1 MTQHTTNPILVGID
15 GSTSSSI
22 AAAWAADLGF
32 RTGAPV
38 IAIAAWNE
46 APTSFMDGGGDPAFH
61 RNTDME
67 ELATTTLHD
76 AGVDGVQVTAI
87 RGPITDTLLEAVDDF
102 DASMLVVG
110 TRGLG
115 ALSGLLLGSI
125 SRRLM
130 FSTRRPLVVVPRTWS
145 LDPPELT
152 RVLVGVDRS
161 AVAERVLL
169 WAASFCSD
177 VGVPATIVRC
187 ASPGCERPPG
197 HVDQIDDRATSNVE
211 RALTPFRV
219 LGVEYSIVIAHCDP
233 RVALV
238 ENAENGRADLI
249 VIGTRGQG
257 QFSGLGG
264 TASYLARHSPVPLA
278 VIP

>member
-1 MTQHTTNPILVGID
+1 MKQHTTSPILVGID

-22 AAAWAADLGF
+22 AAAWAANLGS

-46 APTSFMDGGGDPAFH
+46 PPTSFMDSGGDPAFH
-61 RNTDME
+61 RNSDME
-67 ELATTTLHD
+67 DLATAMLHE

-87 RGPITDTLLEAVDDF
+87 RGPITDTLLEAVDGL
-102 DASMLVVG
+102 DASILVVG

-115 ALSGLLLGSI
+115 ALSSLLLGSI

-145 LDPPELT
+145 IDTPELT
-152 RVLVGVDRS
+152 RVLVGVDCS
-161 AVAERVLL
+161 AVADRVLL

-211 RALTPFRV
+211 RALTPFRD

-233 RVALV
+233 RIALV
-238 ENAENGRADLI
+238 ENAENGGADLI

-264 TASYLARHSPVPLA
+264 TASYLARHSPVPLG

>member
-1 MTQHTTNPILVGID
+1 MTDHTTQPILVGID

-22 AAAWAADLGF
+22 AAAWAAKLGF

-38 IAIAAWNE
+38 IAVAAWNE
-46 APTSFMDGGGDPAFH
+46 PPTSFMDGGGDPAFH
-61 RNTDME
+61 RNSDMAD
-67 ELATTTLHD
+67 LATRTLHE

-87 RGPITDTLLEAVDDF
+87 RGPITDTLLDATEEF

-115 ALSGLLLGSI
+115 PLSGLLLGSV

-130 FSTRRPLVVVPRTWS
+130 FAMQRPLVVVPRSSS
-145 LDPPELT
+145 LDPPEMT
-152 RVLVGVDRS
+152 RVLVGVDCS
-161 AVAERVLL
+161 AVANRVLS
-169 WAASFCSD
+169 WTAKFCSD
-177 VGVPATIVRC
+177 VGVPATVVRC

-197 HVDQIDDRATSNVE
+197 HVDQIDDRARSNVE
-211 RALTPFRV
+211 RALKPLRD

-238 ENAENGRADLI
+238 ENAENGQADVI
-249 VIGTRGQG
+249 VIGTRGEG
-257 QFSGLGG
+257 QFLGLGG

>member
-1 MTQHTTNPILVGID
+1 MTVPTTNPILVGID
-15 GSTSSSI
+15 GSTSSGI
-22 AAAWAADLGF
+22 AAAWAAHIGL

-38 IAIAAWNE
+38 IAAAAWSE
-46 APTSFMDGGGDPAFH
+46 PPTPFVDGGDDPALH
-61 RNTDME
+61 RNGDMAD
-67 ELATTTLHD
+67 LATRTLHE

-87 RGPITDTLLEAVDDF
+87 RGPITDTLLDAVEEF

-115 ALSGLLLGSI
+115 PLSGLLLGSI

-130 FSTRRPLVVVPRTWS
+130 FSTRRPLVVVPRLWT
-145 LDPPELT
+145 LDPPKLARAVIGVDCSAVT
-152 RVLVGVDRS
+152 NRVLS
-161 AVAERVLL
+161 
-169 WAASFCSD
+169 WAAKFCSD
-177 VGVPATIVRC
+177 VGVPVTIVRC

-197 HVDQIDDRATSNVE
+197 HVEQIDDRARSNVE
-211 RALTPFRV
+211 RALQPFRD
-219 LGVEYSIVIAHCDP
+219 LGVDYSIVIAHCDP

-238 ENAENGRADLI
+238 ENAENGQADLI
-249 VIGTRGQG
+249 VIGTRGEG

>member
-1 MTQHTTNPILVGID
+1 MTHPILVGID

-22 AAAWAADLGF
+22 AAAWAANLGF

-38 IAIAAWNE
+38 IAVAAWNE
-46 APTSFMDGGGDPAFH
+46 PPTSFMDGGGDPALH
-61 RNTDME
+61 RNSDME
-67 ELATTTLHD
+67 ELATTKLHE
-76 AGVDGVQVTAI
+76 AGVDGVRVTAI

-145 LDPPELT
+145 LNPPEVT

-161 AVAERVLL
+161 EIAERVLL
-169 WAASFCSD
+169 WAARFCSE
-177 VGVPATIVRC
+177 VGAPAAIVRC
-187 ASPGCERPPG
+187 SSPGCERPPG
-197 HVDQIDDRATSNVE
+197 HVDQIDDRARSNVE
-211 RALTPFRV
+211 RALQPFRD

-238 ENAENGRADLI
+238 ENAQDGRADLI

>member
-1 MTQHTTNPILVGID
+1 MTHLILVGID

-22 AAAWAADLGF
+22 AAAWAANLGF

-38 IAIAAWNE
+38 IAVAAWNE
-46 APTSFMDGGGDPAFH
+46 PPTSFMDGGGDPALH
-61 RNTDME
+61 RNSDME
-67 ELATTTLHD
+67 DLATTTLHE
-76 AGVDGVQVTAI
+76 AGVDGVRVTAI

-145 LDPPELT
+145 LNPPEVT

-161 AVAERVLL
+161 EIAERVLL
-169 WAASFCSD
+169 WAARFCSE
-177 VGVPATIVRC
+177 VGAPAAIVRC
-187 ASPGCERPPG
+187 SSPGCERPPG
-197 HVDQIDDRATSNVE
+197 HVDQIDDRARSNVE
-211 RALTPFRV
+211 RALQPFRD

-238 ENAENGRADLI
+238 ENAQDGRADLI